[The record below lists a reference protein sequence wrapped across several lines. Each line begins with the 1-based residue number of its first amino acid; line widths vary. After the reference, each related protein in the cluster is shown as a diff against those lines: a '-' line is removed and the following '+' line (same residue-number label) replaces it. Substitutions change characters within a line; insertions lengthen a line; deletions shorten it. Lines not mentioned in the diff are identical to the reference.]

1 MQNNLGFLDFWMRV
15 LLVLYV
21 PTASRANLLFLLS
34 FPLFQL
40 PGVEI
45 CLDDPKA
52 TIFSYVQKVVLAA
65 GLTKN
70 ERVRRVWEPTY
81 T

>member
-1 MQNNLGFLDFWMRV
+1 MVCFCLGF
-15 LLVLYV
+15 YQQ
-21 PTASRANLLFLLS
+21 SE
-34 FPLFQL
+34 
-40 PGVEI
+40 VEV

-52 TIFSYVQKVVLAA
+52 TIFSYVQKVALAA
-65 GLTKN
+65 GISKN

>member
-1 MQNNLGFLDFWMRV
+1 MSKFTVFV
-15 LLVLYV
+15 V
-21 PTASRANLLFLLS
+21 LS
-34 FPLFQL
+34 FFQL
-40 PGVEI
+40 PDVEI
-45 CLDDPKA
+45 SLDDPKA

>member
-1 MQNNLGFLDFWMRV
+1 MDVSTFAIV
-15 LLVLYV
+15 
-21 PTASRANLLFLLS
+21 SANCFMSKFTVFAVLS
-34 FPLFQL
+34 FFQL
-40 PGVEI
+40 PDVEI
-45 CLDDPKA
+45 SLDDPKA

>member
-1 MQNNLGFLDFWMRV
+1 MFEQVVMMEREISFLSLLGLKESIADLAAFLCS
-15 LLVLYV
+15 LH
-21 PTASRANLLFLLS
+21 
-34 FPLFQL
+34 QL
-40 PGVEI
+40 PEVEV

-52 TIFSYVQKVVLAA
+52 TIFSYVQKVALAA
-65 GLTKN
+65 GISKN

>member
-1 MQNNLGFLDFWMRV
+1 MFEQVVMMEREIL
-15 LLVLYV
+15 
-21 PTASRANLLFLLS
+21 LLS
-34 FPLFQL
+34 LLGLKESIADLATFLCSLRQL
-40 PGVEI
+40 PEVEV

-52 TIFSYVQKVVLAA
+52 TIFSYVQKVALAA
-65 GLTKN
+65 GISKN

>member
-1 MQNNLGFLDFWMRV
+1 MDVSTFGIVSANCFMRKFTV
-15 LLVLYV
+15 FVV
-21 PTASRANLLFLLS
+21 LS
-34 FPLFQL
+34 FFQL
-40 PGVEI
+40 PDVEI
-45 CLDDPKA
+45 YLDDPKA

>member
-1 MQNNLGFLDFWMRV
+1 MSTFGIV
-15 LLVLYV
+15 
-21 PTASRANLLFLLS
+21 SANCFISKFTVFVVLS
-34 FPLFQL
+34 FFLSFFQL
-40 PGVEI
+40 PDVEI
-45 CLDDPKA
+45 SLDDPKA

>member
-1 MQNNLGFLDFWMRV
+1 MDVSTFGIV
-15 LLVLYV
+15 
-21 PTASRANLLFLLS
+21 SANCFISKFTVFVVLS
-34 FPLFQL
+34 FFQL
-40 PGVEI
+40 PDVEI
-45 CLDDPKA
+45 SLDDPKA
-52 TIFSYVQKVVLAA
+52 AIFSYVQKVVLAA

>member
-1 MQNNLGFLDFWMRV
+1 MSTFGIV
-15 LLVLYV
+15 
-21 PTASRANLLFLLS
+21 SANCFINKFTVFVVLS
-34 FPLFQL
+34 FFQL
-40 PGVEI
+40 PDVEI

>member
-1 MQNNLGFLDFWMRV
+1 MSTFGIVSANCLMSKFTV
-15 LLVLYV
+15 LVV
-21 PTASRANLLFLLS
+21 LS
-34 FPLFQL
+34 FFQL
-40 PGVEI
+40 PDVEI